1 MTKSQRASFFL
12 NLFIVLQTIFAIW
25 AMLADFRFMSD
36 PSKPAVLSSANAKAF
51 KYFTV
56 DSNVFAGIISLVMVI
71 VQLLINK
78 GRLKKVPKLLYLLKL
93 AATTGVTLTMLVTAF
108 FLAPFQ
114 FGFAALFVD
123 SNLFMHLL
131 IPLLCIITFV
141 FFEPADISTAQTF
154 AGTVPM
160 LIYAIFYSIN
170 ILLHLENGRHSKTY
184 DWYGFLDGGLNTIW
198 FVGPLML
205 AVTWAM
211 ALLIQTANRKNR
223 ERLEKAGAN

>member
-1 MTKSQRASFFL
+1 MTKAQRTSFFL
-12 NLFIVLQTIFAIW
+12 NLLIVLLTIFAIW
-25 AMLADFRFMSD
+25 AMLADFRFMSE

-56 DSNVFAGIISLVMVI
+56 DSNVFAGIISLVIMI
-71 VQLLINK
+71 VQLLIDKGK
-78 GRLKKVPKLLYLLKL
+78 GRLKKIPKLLHLLKL

-114 FGFAALFVD
+114 YDFFSLFMD
-123 SNLFMHLL
+123 SNLFLHLV
-131 IPLLCIITFV
+131 IPLVCIVTFV

-160 LIYAIFYSIN
+160 LIYAIFYSTN
-170 ILLHLENGRHSKTY
+170 IILHLQNGQTSHDY
-184 DWYGFLDGGLNTIW
+184 DWYGFLDGGVNTIW
-198 FVGPLML
+198 FVGPLLL

-211 ALLIQTANRKNR
+211 ALLIQTANNKFAHNR
-223 ERLEKAGAN
+223 A

>member
-1 MTKSQRASFFL
+1 MTKSQKTSFIL
-12 NLFIVLQTIFAIW
+12 NLLIVLMTIFAIW

-56 DSNVFAGIISLVMVI
+56 DSNVFAGIISLVMMI
-71 VQLLINK
+71 VQVLIAK
-78 GRLKKVPKLLYLLKL
+78 GRLKKLPKLLQLLKL
-93 AATTGVTLTMLVTAF
+93 AATTGVTLTMLVTIF

-114 FGFAALFVD
+114 FDFFSLFMD
-123 SNLFMHLL
+123 SNLFLHLL
-131 IPLLCIITFV
+131 IPLVCIITFV
-141 FFEPADISTAQTF
+141 FFEPAEISTAQTF

-160 LIYAIFYSIN
+160 LIYAIFYGTN
-170 ILLHLENGRHSKTY
+170 IILHLQNGKTSHDY
-184 DWYGFLDGGLNTIW
+184 DWYGFLDGGVSTIW

-211 ALLIQTANRKNR
+211 ALLLQTTNKKFAHN
-223 ERLEKAGAN
+223 

>member
-1 MTKSQRASFFL
+1 MTKAQRSSFFL
-12 NLFIVLQTIFAIW
+12 NLLIVLLTIFAIW

-56 DSNVFAGIISLVMVI
+56 DSNVFAGIISLVMII
-71 VQLLINK
+71 VQLLIDKGK
-78 GRLKKVPKLLYLLKL
+78 GRLKKIPKLLHLLKL

-114 FGFAALFVD
+114 YDFFSLFMD
-123 SNLFMHLL
+123 SNLFLHLV
-131 IPLLCIITFV
+131 IPLVCIVTFV

-160 LIYAIFYSIN
+160 LIYAIFYSTN
-170 ILLHLENGRHSKTY
+170 IILHLQNGQTSHDY
-184 DWYGFLDGGLNTIW
+184 DWYGFLDGGVNTIW

-211 ALLIQTANRKNR
+211 ALLIQTANNKFAHNR
-223 ERLEKAGAN
+223 A

>member
-1 MTKSQRASFFL
+1 MTKAQKTSFFL
-12 NLFIVLQTIFAIW
+12 NLLIVLLTIFAIC
-25 AMLADFRFMSD
+25 AMLADFRFMSE
-36 PSKPAVLSSANAKAF
+36 PSKPAVLSSTNAKAF

-56 DSNVFAGIISLVMVI
+56 DSNVFAGIISLVMII

-78 GRLKKVPKLLYLLKL
+78 GKGRLNKVPKLLHLLKL

-114 FGFAALFVD
+114 YDFFSLFMD
-123 SNLFMHLL
+123 ANLFLHLV
-131 IPLLCIITFV
+131 IPLVCIATFV

-154 AGTVPM
+154 AGAVPM
-160 LIYAIFYSIN
+160 LIYAIFYSTN
-170 ILLHLENGRHSKTY
+170 IILHLQNGQTSHDY
-184 DWYGFLDGGLNTIW
+184 DWYGFLDGGVNTIW

-211 ALLIQTANRKNR
+211 ALLIQTANKKFAHNR
-223 ERLEKAGAN
+223 A